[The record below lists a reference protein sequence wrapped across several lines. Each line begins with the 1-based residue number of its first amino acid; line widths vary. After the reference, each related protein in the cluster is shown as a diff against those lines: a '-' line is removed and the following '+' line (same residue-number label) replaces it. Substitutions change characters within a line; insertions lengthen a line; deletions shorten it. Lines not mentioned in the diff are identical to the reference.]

1 VNAESTYASIQLALL
16 SLAGGLAM
24 LSAGGELLVSGS
36 TRLAKRLGMTPL
48 LIGLTVVA
56 FGTSMPEFFV
66 GLIALLQNHPD
77 IMTGNVIGSNI
88 ANIGLILGISALL
101 YPLPVNFKT
110 VSKELFLVL
119 AASLILMLMAWY
131 GKGDRWMGLIFVISL
146 LLYTY
151 FSYQAAGRQ
160 RKRSADPDNPGPK
173 PAIMASY
180 FTILSFIGGGLV
192 LLAFGSDFFIKG
204 AVDVALFLGVN
215 ELIIG
220 LTLAAVGTSLPEL
233 ASSFAALRH
242 RQSDLLV
249 GNIIGSNLFNLL
261 MVLGFGAIVRP
272 FPLPHSLLMRDLP
285 FMFAFSAVLVPI
297 LRTGNLLNRY
307 HGAFFLLAYGGYIWL
322 LT

>member
-24 LSAGGELLVSGS
+24 LTAGGELLVRGA

-66 GLIALLQNHPD
+66 GLIALLQKHPD
-77 IMTGNVIGSNI
+77 IMIGNVIGSNI

-110 VSKELFLVL
+110 ISKELFLVL

-131 GKGDRWMGLIFVISL
+131 GRADRLMGLIFVISL

-160 RKRSADPDNPGPK
+160 RKRSADPDNPGSK
-173 PAIMASY
+173 PVVASY
-180 FTILSFIGGGLV
+180 FTIFTFIGGGLV

-261 MVLGFGAIVRP
+261 MVLGFGAIIRP
-272 FPLPHSLLMRDLP
+272 FPLPPSLLMRDLP
-285 FMFAFSAVLVPI
+285 CMFAFSAVLVPI
-297 LRTGNLLNRY
+297 LRTGNMLTRY
-307 HGAFFLLAYGGYIWL
+307 HGTFFLLAYGGYIWL